1 MSEPDVISNIPIVS
15 QPITPQPLLPISKLT
30 TMAVE
35 KVDVVRMEKWRTN
48 RKERVADIFKKVL
61 NELEELQK
69 KEPQQN
75 A

>member
-1 MSEPDVISNIPIVS
+1 MSEPEVMSNIPIVS
-15 QPITPQPLLPISKLT
+15 QPIVPQPLLPVSKLT

-35 KVDVVRMEKWRTN
+35 KVDVIRMEKWRTN
-48 RKERVADIFKKVL
+48 KKERIADIFKRIL